1 MVKELKNTEH
11 KLNESA
17 QSSCISS
24 SEIDRSHFSKLKKP
38 KERVDQKKKNQ
49 RKGKKKQISLE
60 TIVTLHPFIYLK

>member
-38 KERVDQKKKNQ
+38 KERVDQKKKT
-49 RKGKKKQISLE
+49 KGKERKNR
-60 TIVTLHPFIYLK
+60 